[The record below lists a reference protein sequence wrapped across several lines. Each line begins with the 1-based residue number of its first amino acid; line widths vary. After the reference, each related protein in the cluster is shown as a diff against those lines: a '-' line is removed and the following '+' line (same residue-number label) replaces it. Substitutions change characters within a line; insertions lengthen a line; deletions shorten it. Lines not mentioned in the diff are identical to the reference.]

1 MRRSL
6 WSLGWI
12 LAVVDPLDGTTIDVA
27 AGSSIQAAI
36 DAAAPGDT
44 ITVANATYFETV
56 VIDRSLTLIAADG
69 ATIDATGLG
78 ASALR
83 ILGVDASGAMI
94 DGFVIRGGLGSPVQ
108 NVTERAGGGA
118 LIVDA
123 SPIFRACTFV
133 DNDGA
138 MRGGGAYAY
147 GSVLGQ
153 QPTPRFVDCVF
164 AQNSANEG
172 GAYADLNVSAQF
184 VRCTFRDNAAI
195 DAGALHSAGAH
206 DLVLDRCWFERN
218 SASSAGGALVVAA
231 YDASRTRIMS
241 SCFVDNAAG
250 VSGGAIAVFGH
261 PPLAAGGGLHVEST
275 LIARNRAFYGGGIAA
290 TENGE
295 LGTPLMQVLG
305 ATITDNLALGHLGG
319 GISTVGGTI
328 ASASIVRSIVQGNQ
342 PADLLVIGFVADSC
356 VGAPTPGP
364 GNYVADPGFV
374 DAANGDYHLR
384 TDSPCIDRG
393 SLFPIAATIDI
404 EGDPRIVGSKVDT
417 GADEFFAHAYFLGH
431 GEVSSLRVIGT
442 ANAAVH
448 AWFAPSAFA
457 DATIVV
463 GAPDPIAAMPLGT
476 VGPFALGVANSAGT
490 WEFARRVTSSSP
502 PLFAQVVVGTLAAA
516 PASSLERSAAAP
528 GIASSAESISTDAKF
543 TGRDRDPTR
552 GPDAHATLTPE
563 RGTISRCWD
572 RGSSSAQAIR
582 TPLSSPER
590 VRLPPA
596 IARGLVRGSTSTCAR
611 RGSAWGRGAA
621 GPDPRRR

>member
-12 LAVVDPLDGTTIDVA
+12 LAVVDALDGTTIEVA
-27 AGSSIQAAI
+27 AGNSIQAAI

-44 ITVANATYFETV
+44 IAVAHATYFETL

-78 ASALR
+78 ASAIR
-83 ILGVDASGAMI
+83 IEGVDASDTI
-94 DGFVIRGGLGSPVQ
+94 LDGFVIRGGLGSPVQ

-123 SPIFRACTFV
+123 SPIFRSCTFV
-133 DNDGA
+133 ANDGA

-147 GSVLGQ
+147 GSVLGH

-184 VRCTFRDNAAI
+184 VRCSFRDNAAI

-218 SASSAGGALVVAA
+218 SASGAGGALVVAA
-231 YDASRTRIMS
+231 YDANRTRIMS

-261 PPLAAGGGLHVEST
+261 PPLAAGSGLHLESS
-275 LIARNRAFYGGGIAA
+275 LIARNRAYFGGGIAA

-305 ATITDNLALGHLGG
+305 ATIVDNVALGHLGG
-319 GISTVGGTI
+319 GISTVGGTV
-328 ASASIVRSIVQGNQ
+328 ASASILRSIVHGNV
-342 PADLLVIGFVADSC
+342 PGDLLATGYVADSC
-356 VGAPTPGP
+356 VGVPTPGP
-364 GNYVADPGFV
+364 GNYVADPALV
-374 DAANGDYHLR
+374 DPANGDYHLR
-384 TDSPCIDRG
+384 ADSPCIDRG
-393 SLFPIAATIDI
+393 SLFQVAASIDV
-404 EGDPRIVGSKVDT
+404 EGDPRIVGAKVDT
-417 GADEFFAHAYFLGH
+417 GCDEFFAHAYFLGQ
-431 GEVSSLRVIGT
+431 GEVSSLHVIG
-442 ANAAVH
+442 AAGAAVH

-457 DATIVV
+457 DATIVE
-463 GAPDPIAAMPLGT
+463 GAPGPIATMPLGT
-476 VGPFALGVANSAGT
+476 VGPFVLGVADPAGT
-490 WEFARRVTSSSP
+490 MMFARRVTDASP
-502 PLFAQVVVGTLAAA
+502 PLFAQVVVGTTSAA

-528 GIASSAESISTDAKF
+528 GIAASANA
-543 TGRDRDPTR
+543 P
-552 GPDAHATLTPE
+552 
-563 RGTISRCWD
+563 
-572 RGSSSAQAIR
+572 QAIAFTR
-582 TPLSSPER
+582 
-590 VRLPPA
+590 
-596 IARGLVRGSTSTCAR
+596 
-611 RGSAWGRGAA
+611 
-621 GPDPRRR
+621 